1 MVGLF
6 VIGSVLVIGL
16 VVFTFFKMKWK
27 KEDKAVFRARADRIE
42 KDRIETVARAETG
55 GGH

>member
-27 KEDKAVFRARADRIE
+27 KEDKAAFRARADRIE